1 MKAITLNIK
10 PVLYG
15 LGVTLVLIVVAFS
28 FSLSSN
34 PPSAYEVA
42 CGMPLRE
49 KLCFLDSQSVAEC
62 GLEDER
68 FNVLEG
74 RIAGV
79 FEAAPEQ
86 VKGKMCTTSAFVV
99 AHPSNGIEPWVG
111 AFTNYE
117 IIGINLTL
125 WQNIFTPFE
134 SFLHGMLTGYIGE
147 KRFNSIKDAE
157 FIKIEMDEQSD
168 FQPGL
173 NYTLAQM
180 IFHEVAHLVEADLKE
195 PAFHCLPKPDEQQDL
210 PLIEPEASAYCEKYL
225 HPEQDFTLLEKL
237 QNSDMVSLYATCSK
251 AEDFA
256 ETYTA
261 YIMSEHLNRN
271 FTATIDGR
279 EIFNSAHHLQSEKLK
294 GKVNTIKTILNFGK
308 LTDGKKLQ
316 MSKEHK
322 TCTGRFSLASN

>member
-1 MKAITLNIK
+1 
-10 PVLYG
+10 
-15 LGVTLVLIVVAFS
+15 
-28 FSLSSN
+28 
-34 PPSAYEVA
+34 
-42 CGMPLRE
+42 MPLRE
-49 KLCFLDSQSVAEC
+49 KLCFLDSQGIAEC
-62 GLEDER
+62 GLDEKR
-68 FNVLEG
+68 FDVLED
-74 RIAGV
+74 RISGV
-79 FEAAPEQ
+79 FEVAPEQ

-99 AHPSNGIEPWVG
+99 AHPGNGIEPWVG

-117 IIGINLTL
+117 AIGINLAL

-147 KRFNSIKDAE
+147 KRVNSIKGAE
-157 FIKIEMDEQSD
+157 FIKIKMDDESD
-168 FQPGL
+168 FKPGL

-180 IFHEVAHLVEADLKE
+180 IFHEVAHLVEADLKK
-195 PAFHCLPKPDEQQDL
+195 PAFHCLPKLEEQQGL

-225 HPEQDFTLLEKL
+225 HPEQDITLLEKL
-237 QNSDMVSLYATCSK
+237 QNSNVVSLYATCSK

-271 FTATIDGR
+271 FTAIIDDR
-279 EIFNSAHHLQSEKLK
+279 EIFSSAHHLQSEKLK

-316 MSKEHK
+316 LARQHK
-322 TCTGRFSLASN
+322 SCTGAFSQN